1 MAGITPIISRTST
14 LLNSQVALARLQ
26 ETQADLFDA
35 QEQITTGRAINRPS
49 DAAARVSS
57 VLFLEN
63 RLAERE
69 NQSQNLTAAAG
80 YLNFADA
87 GLGDANDILNEAR
100 SIASSQIGVGS
111 DADTREASALV
122 IDAQVESLLE
132 IANRQFNGLS
142 VFGGNNGAA
151 PGQAVFEDFLGGVRY
166 VGSDEALLADLGGF
180 TNQAINADG
189 VEAFGALSGRVRST
203 QDYAPQATVNT
214 RLTDVNGA
222 LGEGVRK
229 GSLNVVVNGTPIAV
243 DLQTADTLGDVVTR
257 VNDAIATAA
266 PGAGSLALTANG
278 FAVTGNGGNTVALA
292 DPLGGQTALD
302 LGIAGLSST
311 GGTPA
316 AGTDVGIRLTETT
329 PLAALGGGIDFA
341 SGLVIQQGAETRT
354 VDLSTATTVQELQN
368 VIRSLNLG
376 LRVDINEAGDAL
388 DLVTEVAGLT
398 LSVGENGGTTA
409 EDLGWRTLGAATELD
424 VFRNGLGVETV
435 EGEDD
440 ATFTLHD
447 GTTFNVNFDGANTV
461 QDVLDQINAAALA
474 AGATIGTG
482 AGQFSATLAAT
493 GNGIVLSDQTAGA
506 NAFTVREANQS
517 QALFHLGF
525 GLENDLGA
533 GTTLTSEDKAT
544 ARVENMFTHLIDLR
558 DALTSDDTTG
568 ITIAGSSLEQDIEAA
583 VAARGRVGAQ
593 AKRVEDGQTRL
604 EDQRLTEQGMLS
616 ELQDADLTEVITR
629 YQQLQLQLQASLQT
643 TAQIQQLSL
652 LDFLR

>member
-14 LLNSQVALARLQ
+14 LLSSQTALARLQ
-26 ETQADLFDA
+26 ETQTALFEA

-49 DAAARVSS
+49 DAAAKVSS
-57 VLFLEN
+57 VMYLEN
-63 RLAERE
+63 RLAERDQ
-69 NQSQNLTAAAG
+69 QSQNLTAAAG

-87 GLGDANDILNEAR
+87 GLGDATGLLNEAR

-111 DADTREASALV
+111 DSATREAEAIV
-122 IDAQVESLLE
+122 IDSKVQAMME

-151 PGQAVFEDFLGGVRY
+151 PGQPIFEDFLGGVRY
-166 VGSDEALLADLGGF
+166 AGSNDDLLADLGGF
-180 TNQAINADG
+180 TNQAINANG
-189 VEAFGALSGRVRST
+189 VQAFGALSGRVKST
-203 QDYAPQATVNT
+203 EDYAPQAAADT
-214 RLTDVNGA
+214 RFADLNGA

-229 GSLNVVVNGTPIAV
+229 GSINVVINGTAVAV
-243 DLQTADTLGDVVTR
+243 DLQTADSLGDVVTR
-257 VNDAIATAA
+257 VNQAIADNA

-278 FAVTGNGGNTVALA
+278 LAVTGNGGNTVTLA

-311 GGTPA
+311 GGASA
-316 AGTDVGIRLTETT
+316 AGADVGIRLTETT
-329 PLAALGGGIDFA
+329 PLAALSGTIDFA

-354 VDLSTATTVQELQN
+354 VDLSAATTVQELQN
-368 VIRSLNLG
+368 IIRSLNIG
-376 LRVDINEAGDAL
+376 LRVDINEAGNAL
-388 DLVTEVAGLT
+388 DLVTEVAGLN

-409 EDLGWRTLGAATELD
+409 EDLGWRTLGATTQLD

-447 GTTFNVNFDGANTV
+447 GTTFNVNFDGAGDV

-482 AGQFSATLAAT
+482 AGQFSATLATT
-493 GNGIVLSDQTAGA
+493 GNGIVLSDNTAGA
-506 NAFTVREANQS
+506 SAFTVREANQS

-533 GTTLTSEDKAT
+533 GATLTSEDKAT
-544 ARVENMFTHLIDLR
+544 ARVENLFTHLIDLR
-558 DALTSDDTTG
+558 DALTGDNTTG
-568 ITIAGSSLEQDIEAA
+568 ITLAGSSLERDIEAA
-583 VAARGRVGAQ
+583 IAARGKVGAQ
-593 AKRVEDGQTRL
+593 AKRVEDSQTRL
-604 EDQRLTEQGMLS
+604 DEQKLTEQGMLS
-616 ELQDADLTEVITR
+616 DLKDADLTEVITR